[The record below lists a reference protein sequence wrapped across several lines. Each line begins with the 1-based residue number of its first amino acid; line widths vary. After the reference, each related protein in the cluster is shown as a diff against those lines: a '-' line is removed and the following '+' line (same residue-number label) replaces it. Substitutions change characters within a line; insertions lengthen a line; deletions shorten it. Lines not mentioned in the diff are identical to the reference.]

1 MIAPDSITKL
11 TTAVVYVARDPILD
25 AGGLLLGANLVAL
38 SRIIES
44 PEPLPTPTGGLLMSM
59 RNQLTV
65 SIELNRLQFVDG
77 SGEMPAR
84 ADFPDRVHRAAEYIG
99 RQSDQTYSA
108 VGLNFDIEAAADADE
123 LPSKAILNRLARRE
137 AFEGTRYGVA
147 GAATRFWY
155 GRHDRRYDL
164 RVEPRGNQYES
175 ESYFAHLNVHIELG
189 REKTSEEWLSQTLRE
204 EYADFIETLTRIL
217 KSREKQT

>member
-1 MIAPDSITKL
+1 M
-11 TTAVVYVARDPILD
+11 ARDPILD

-44 PEPLPTPTGGLLMSM
+44 PEPLPTPAGGLLMSM

-108 VGLNFDIEAAADADE
+108 VGFNFDIEAAAAADE

-137 AFEGTRYGVA
+137 AFEGT
-147 GAATRFWY
+147 
-155 GRHDRRYDL
+155 L
-164 RVEPRGNQYES
+164 
-175 ESYFAHLNVHIELG
+175 
-189 REKTSEEWLSQTLRE
+189 
-204 EYADFIETLTRIL
+204 
-217 KSREKQT
+217 